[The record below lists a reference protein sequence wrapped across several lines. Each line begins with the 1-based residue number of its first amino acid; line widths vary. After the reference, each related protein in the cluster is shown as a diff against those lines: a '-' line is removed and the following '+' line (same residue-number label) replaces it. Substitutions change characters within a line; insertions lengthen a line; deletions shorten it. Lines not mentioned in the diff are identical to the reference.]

1 MCGRFVSPEERAI
14 ERAFELGRRDNPNPF
29 ARRYNVFPTDTIP
42 FLRQPSNSDRLELA
56 MGRWGMVP
64 HWWKEAK
71 PPKTSFNAR
80 LEEAADRP
88 MWRDAFARARCLIP
102 AEGWY
107 EWGEVER
114 VDPSTGEIQKAKQPY
129 FVRAKDTG
137 MFCFA
142 GLAAYWKDPKTGEAL
157 RSCAILTAQAEGAL
171 AGIHDRVPVV
181 LSESAH
187 AQWLSRGLVDPRQVK
202 AIAEAA
208 LPPSAFAQW
217 KVRLLVNNAKSDG
230 PELIEPLN
238 ENEEADAGPTSAG

>member
-1 MCGRFVSPEERAI
+1 MCGRFVSPEERAL

-42 FLRQPSNSDRLELA
+42 FLRMPSNSDRLELA
-56 MGRWGMVP
+56 AGRWGMVP

-80 LEEAADRP
+80 LEEAAEKP

-107 EWGEVER
+107 EWQAVER
-114 VDPSTGEIQKAKQPY
+114 VDRSSGEVHKAKQPY
-129 FVRAKDTG
+129 FVRAKESEL
-137 MFCFA
+137 FCFA

-157 RSCAILTAQAEGAL
+157 RSCAILTTAAEGDL
-171 AGIHDRVPVV
+171 ARIHERAPVV
-181 LSESAH
+181 LPPEAYG
-187 AQWLSRGLVDPRQVK
+187 AWLDRKLNDPAK
-202 AIAEAA
+202 AKALAERRVA
-208 LPPSAFAQW
+208 STGFTQW

-230 PELIEPLN
+230 PELIEPL
-238 ENEEADAGPTSAG
+238 EAEGDPTSAG